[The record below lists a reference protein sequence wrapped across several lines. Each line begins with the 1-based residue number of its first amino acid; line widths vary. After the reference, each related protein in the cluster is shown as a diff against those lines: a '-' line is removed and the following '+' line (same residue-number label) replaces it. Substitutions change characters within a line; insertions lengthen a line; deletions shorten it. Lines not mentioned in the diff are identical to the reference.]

1 VALNMDF
8 VHYDLGSLDRGQIVE
23 VSLNIAANV
32 QLLDTANFNQY
43 RSGGSFQYVG
53 GRINRSPARLSVPT
67 PGHWH
72 LAIDL
77 GGASGNLRS
86 EVRVLGGR
94 AIGQGQ

>member
-1 VALNMDF
+1 MDF

-23 VSLNIAANV
+23 VSLNVAANV
-32 QLLDTANFNQY
+32 QLLDTANFDQY

-53 GRINRSPARLSVPT
+53 GQINRSPARLPVPA

-86 EVRVLGGR
+86 EVRILGGH
-94 AIGQGQ
+94 AVG